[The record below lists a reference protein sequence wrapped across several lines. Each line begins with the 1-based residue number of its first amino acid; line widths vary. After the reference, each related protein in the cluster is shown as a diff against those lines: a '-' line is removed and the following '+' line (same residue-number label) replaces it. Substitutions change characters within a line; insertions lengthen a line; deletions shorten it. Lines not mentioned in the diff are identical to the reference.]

1 MSRYKAGVQGFLQR
15 LRIDPVDDAVHICC
29 QGAAPAGA
37 VTDLGEVDGAFA
49 GRVALPGTA
58 PAGQANLLASVQVGK
73 VAEQAHVLAPGAV
86 IKAQAESS
94 GLFGALVLLQIGFHA
109 LFVSSQNSIGIHSL
123 CPFCNG
129 VVIVL
134 SGGRRAAAPGRST
147 VGCSP
152 AYV

>member
-49 GRVALPGTA
+49 GRVALPGTT
-58 PAGQANLLASVQVGK
+58 PAGQANLLASVQIGE
-73 VAEQAHVLAPGAV
+73 VAEQAHVLAPSAV

-94 GLFGALVLLQIGFHA
+94 GLFRAMVLLQIGFHA
-109 LFVSSQNSIGIHSL
+109 FFVSSQNAVGIHSL
-123 CPFCNG
+123 CPFCDWL
-129 VVIVL
+129 VIVL
-134 SGGRRAAAPGRST
+134 SGKRHAAAPGRST

>member
-37 VTDLGEVDGAFA
+37 VTNLGEVDGAFA

-73 VAEQAHVLAPGAV
+73 VA
-86 IKAQAESS
+86 
-94 GLFGALVLLQIGFHA
+94 
-109 LFVSSQNSIGIHSL
+109 
-123 CPFCNG
+123 
-129 VVIVL
+129 
-134 SGGRRAAAPGRST
+134 
-147 VGCSP
+147 
-152 AYV
+152 

>member
-73 VAEQAHVLAPGAV
+73 VA
-86 IKAQAESS
+86 
-94 GLFGALVLLQIGFHA
+94 
-109 LFVSSQNSIGIHSL
+109 
-123 CPFCNG
+123 
-129 VVIVL
+129 
-134 SGGRRAAAPGRST
+134 
-147 VGCSP
+147 
-152 AYV
+152 